1 MIVRVQLFAA
11 AREWAGRPMV
21 DVEVPEPATISRL
34 RHALTRQFPEL
45 VPGSPHL
52 LFALNRRYAGEH
64 ATIPAD
70 AEVACFPPV
79 SGG

>member
-11 AREWAGRPMV
+11 ARQWAGRPMV
-21 DVEVPEPATISRL
+21 DVEVPHPATVSRL
-34 RHALTRQFPEL
+34 RQALTRQFPDL
-45 VPGSPHL
+45 VSETPHL
-52 LFALNRRYAGEH
+52 LFALNRRYAAEH
-64 ATIPAD
+64 DTIPED